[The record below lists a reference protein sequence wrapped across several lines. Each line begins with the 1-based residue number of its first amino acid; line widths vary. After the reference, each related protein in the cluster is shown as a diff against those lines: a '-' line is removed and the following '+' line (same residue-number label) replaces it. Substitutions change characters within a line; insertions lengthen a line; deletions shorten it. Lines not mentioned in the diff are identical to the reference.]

1 PNASPVG
8 VVGAP
13 RSSTAITIQWQQP
26 PPESHNGQ
34 LMGYMVRY
42 KLAGYAEHTP
52 WYTYNV
58 TNPAQMSCLL
68 EDLIVWQ
75 NYQIQVAAYN
85 EMGVGAYSP
94 SLYVRTKEGRPASQ
108 VRFLEADPINS
119 TAIRV

>member
-1 PNASPVG
+1 
-8 VVGAP
+8 
-13 RSSTAITIQWQQP
+13 
-26 PPESHNGQ
+26 
-34 LMGYMVRY
+34 

-94 SLYVRTKEGRPASQ
+94 SIFVRTKEGKPASQ
-108 VRFLEADPINS
+108 VRFLEAEPINS
-119 TAIRV
+119 TAIRVMWMPPDPQLINGINQGYKVQAWLSKNNTQIV